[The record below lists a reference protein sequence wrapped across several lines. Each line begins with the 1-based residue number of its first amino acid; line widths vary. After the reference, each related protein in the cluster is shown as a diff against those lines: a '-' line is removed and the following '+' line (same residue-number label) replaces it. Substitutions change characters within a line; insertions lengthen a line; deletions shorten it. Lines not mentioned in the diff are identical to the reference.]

1 MPLSLHW
8 PAAKT
13 RRGRAPLQEDSP
25 AELTELTC
33 GDMALSPSFLGL
45 LVELK
50 STLIKSFL
58 SRLPRTLD
66 SGARGLAQ
74 APALKG
80 AAARS
85 EPSLQRLISESGL
98 TAGTRHP
105 ASFPRLTT
113 EAR

>member
-1 MPLSLHW
+1 MLSYFIQSGGIRQSMPLSLHW

-13 RRGRAPLQEDSP
+13 RRGRDALQEDSP

-33 GDMALSPSFLGL
+33 GDTALSPSFLGL

-50 STLIKSFL
+50 STLKKSLL
-58 SRLPRTLD
+58 SRLPRILD

-80 AAARS
+80 GSSAV
-85 EPSLQRLISESGL
+85 
-98 TAGTRHP
+98 
-105 ASFPRLTT
+105 
-113 EAR
+113 

>member
-50 STLIKSFL
+50 STLPVSSSQNFGLWSKG
-58 SRLPRTLD
+58 TG
-66 SGARGLAQ
+66 SGTSIEGGSSAV
-74 APALKG
+74 
-80 AAARS
+80 
-85 EPSLQRLISESGL
+85 
-98 TAGTRHP
+98 
-105 ASFPRLTT
+105 
-113 EAR
+113 